1 VRIAHGIVVVAV
13 IGVALAFGRH
23 WMLRDEAT
31 ERVQKIPAL
40 AAYARVVP
48 IRVRIEPFT
57 NRVEVGLEVKW
68 AAKPNALFAELMKIV
83 PGAVPPEAW
92 PTMVAAEL
100 QRHVEERSD
109 YYAMAI
115 PYRVVVVKP

>member
-1 VRIAHGIVVVAV
+1 MRIVQVLVVAAV
-13 IGVALAFGRH
+13 VGIALAFGRH
-23 WMLRDEAT
+23 WMLRDEAV
-31 ERVQKIPAL
+31 ERVRKIPAL
-40 AAYARVVP
+40 AAYARMVP

-68 AAKPNALFAELMKIV
+68 AAKPNKLFAELEKNV
-83 PGAVPPEAW
+83 PRAVPPEAW
-92 PTMVAAEL
+92 PMMVAAEL
-100 QRHVEERSD
+100 RRHVEERSD